1 MVFCEGGKVKE
12 EMAAGEEEGATS
24 AWSNRDLEAQL
35 SQEDSG
41 LMQAG
46 PPERSPGV
54 GVIR

>member
-1 MVFCEGGKVKE
+1 MFYEGGKVKE

-24 AWSNRDLEAQL
+24 AWSSRVLEAQL

-41 LMQAG
+41 LMRAG